1 MDQIGQLEQLVMLA
15 ILRLR
20 PEAYG
25 VALQKEL
32 KVRTGREYSVGAIYA
47 VLDKLGAFVELTP
60 ISEVNLDWLL
70 TARFVAPRR
79 ITASFAEQVRQPPAL
94 GEALLVLFCP
104 KNRVDAVLGDLEERF
119 HEHIKGQRRA
129 KLLYW

>member
-47 VLDKLGAFVELTP
+47 VLDKLQGKGFVK
-60 ISEVNLDWLL
+60 SK
-70 TARFVAPRR
+70 
-79 ITASFAEQVRQPPAL
+79 Q
-94 GEALLVLFCP
+94 GEAT
-104 KNRVDAVLGDLEERF
+104 AER
-119 HEHIKGQRRA
+119 GGRA
-129 KLLYW
+129 KLYFNLTADGQSALQASLRAIDNLRANTPLVPVLR

>member
-32 KVRTGREYSVGAIYA
+32 KVRTGREYSVGGIYA
-47 VLDKLGAFVELTP
+47 VLDKLEGKGFVK
-60 ISEVNLDWLL
+60 
-70 TARFVAPRR
+70 AK
-79 ITASFAEQVRQPPAL
+79 Q
-94 GEALLVLFCP
+94 GEATP
-104 KNRVDAVLGDLEERF
+104 ER
-119 HEHIKGQRRA
+119 GGRA
-129 KLLYW
+129 KLYFNLTGSGQSALQASLQAIDNLRSNTPLVPVLR

>member
-32 KVRTGREYSVGAIYA
+32 KTRTGREYSVGAIYA
-47 VLDKLGAFVELTP
+47 VLDKLEGKGFVK
-60 ISEVNLDWLL
+60 SK
-70 TARFVAPRR
+70 
-79 ITASFAEQVRQPPAL
+79 Q
-94 GEALLVLFCP
+94 GEATP
-104 KNRVDAVLGDLEERF
+104 ER
-119 HEHIKGQRRA
+119 GGRA
-129 KLLYW
+129 KLYFNLTGSVRTRLLCRCCHEKQRHAAPRFRSSSRAVQPSSTHMDQRGRQARCMGQ